1 MLTLNKNSVGEFTTV
16 VRSPKSAPSFNGERY
31 EAKQYLYDTELNEWV
46 SFYWVDVPF
55 RSDGGGVQCMWLD
68 NNADAD
74 DKEHF
79 GIKLTSQNLGD
90 GKAKAA
96 AFAMYQRQKEAAK
109 ESCAPPVHG
118 MCCFKYYN
126 KTNHCIT
133 TYWGYLSCV
142 ASDVGCIEECPY
154 SMDRFNDYVTEQMHK
169 WDKYDEISDI
179 LDDMG
184 IYSRNILNDIASDIG
199 LHPDDCNF
207 FEWCEHNGHEQ
218 YTGLLDLKEKL
229 NNIDI
234 RHVQND
240 WQSLGTPGY
249 NRSMGGDLHPA
260 NMGYWNGELVCIDFG
275 YHCVQ

>member
-1 MLTLNKNSVGEFTTV
+1 MLTLKKNSVGEFATV

-74 DKEHF
+74 DKEQF

-109 ESCAPPVHG
+109 EYCAPPVHG

-126 KTNHCIT
+126 KTNRCIT

-184 IYSRNILNDIASDIG
+184 IYSRNILNDIAGDIG

-207 FEWCEHNGHEQ
+207 FDWCDSNGHEQ
-218 YTGLLDLKEKL
+218 YTGLHNLKETL
-229 NNIDI
+229 NNINI
-234 RHVQND
+234 SHVQND